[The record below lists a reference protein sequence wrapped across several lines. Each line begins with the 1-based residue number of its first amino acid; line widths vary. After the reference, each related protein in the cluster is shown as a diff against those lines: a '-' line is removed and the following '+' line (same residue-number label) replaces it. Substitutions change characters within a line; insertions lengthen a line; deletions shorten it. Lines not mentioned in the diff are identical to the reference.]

1 MEHPPR
7 DSLFRVVKAK
17 PSVYM
22 APLDGTAIGTSISI
36 DEYLQERRIREAFDG
51 PLTDYEYSGEDS
63 EGEPA
68 FSRQQQRAPCPPAV
82 PCAVPPAKGPP
93 SRAQRERERNK
104 NRRRNRRAKQA
115 GEGSDEGLKHVVK
128 KRRMEAA
135 AESLQLPFSVRADAE
150 VTKPGWVG
158 KRNAC
163 MPMQAYTKEELTG
176 QHGMAYFPW
185 DGRQSHPLLD
195 REKRIIG
202 VLVGQPRSQ
211 SSWENAK
218 SGAFAALR
226 AAAGL
231 MTFMDKELT
240 NRRGAFPC
248 VSHGISFGN
257 GQKEPRYLRHL
268 EPNRTV
274 LEGIMG
280 DPSIQRICNFGSSA
294 FKIYGA
300 KNYRYMKATVEA
312 LRASRD
318 SCSDEKLKL
327 RRPYDSKVG
336 VFPCRSF
343 NLGEQSVSFPHT
355 DNANLAQAWCSIT
368 PLGSFDP
375 KWGGHLVLWDFKL
388 VIEFPPG
395 STVLIPSAL
404 IKHSNTPVQTG
415 ETRFCIVQYAAGGLF
430 RWVENGFRSDEDRRA
445 SSSEEQL
452 QAYISEQGARWAK
465 AAGMYTTLDELRC
478 PQEPPEVAVGEG
490 SLTSKGGQ

>member
-7 DSLFRVVKAK
+7 DSLFRVVKATANALGK
-17 PSVYM
+17 RHCGANLAAAELAWLIPLNPAFYM

-327 RRPYDSKVG
+327 RRPYDSK
-336 VFPCRSF
+336 
-343 NLGEQSVSFPHT
+343 
-355 DNANLAQAWCSIT
+355 
-368 PLGSFDP
+368 
-375 KWGGHLVLWDFKL
+375 WGGHLVLWDFKL